1 MLKQMRGRLLLILL
15 GCWLAAG
22 WAVAAQTI
30 DGVRLETQ
38 PDRVQLILDL
48 SARSR
53 YTVATLDRPDRLVVD
68 VRDAQLRYDL
78 GKLPLQ
84 DTPVKRA
91 RSGVRNGS
99 DARLV
104 VELDGAYRVQSAM
117 QAADGGRHR
126 LVVDLYPR
134 AAAKGGP
141 VAEKSTPEKS
151 LSAKTAEKTASGKGP
166 ARKADAGSSHTAA
179 LNRAQP
185 GSTAAAD
192 PAPTATADAQP
203 AAADAVATA
212 TTTTTT
218 TTRTTRTTTA
228 RADSAAEPAERRAAK
243 PVKSTS
249 DGARRDIIIAI
260 DAGHGGDDPGAIG
273 PGQLQEK
280 RIALAIAKE
289 LAALFERER
298 GYKPVLTRNGDYFL
312 PLKTRRDLARK
323 AQADLFISVH
333 ADAFS
338 DRDAQGGSVFALSD
352 RGATSTMAAFLAAS
366 ENNADAIGGVSTEGK
381 DDDLV
386 KVLADLSL
394 TATMDSSLR
403 VGRHVLNAMGGVTR
417 LHAKRV
423 EQAAF
428 VVLKSPDTPSILVE
442 TGFVSNPQEARRLA
456 SRDHQQKI
464 ARAIFTGVDR
474 HFNQNPPPNTYIAWQ
489 KRNGRA
495 GADSTLASAEQ

>member
-1 MLKQMRGRLLLILL
+1 MLKDICARVLVLL

-22 WAVAAQTI
+22 ICSAAETI
-30 DGVRLETQ
+30 DKVRLDPQ
-38 PDRVQLILDL
+38 ADRLQLILDL
-48 SARSR
+48 SGRAR
-53 YTVATLDRPDRLVVD
+53 YTVATLDKPDRLVVD
-68 VRDAQLRYDL
+68 IRDTRLRFDLAQ
-78 GKLPLQ
+78 LPLQ

-91 RSGVRNGS
+91 RSGIRNGS

-104 VELDGAYRVQSAM
+104 VELTGAYRVQSAM
-117 QAADGGRHR
+117 RAADDGKTQQ

-134 AAAKGGP
+134 NGGKM
-141 VAEKSTPEKS
+141 V
-151 LSAKTAEKTASGKGP
+151 
-166 ARKADAGSSHTAA
+166 
-179 LNRAQP
+179 
-185 GSTAAAD
+185 AAD
-192 PAPTATADAQP
+192 KASAGTSN
-203 AAADAVATA
+203 AAA

-218 TTRTTRTTTA
+218 TTRTTTRTTST
-228 RADSAAEPAERRAAK
+228 EPAAKPATNSANAPANK
-243 PVKSTS
+243 PVKSSS
-249 DGARRDIIIAI
+249 DSARRDVIIAI

-273 PGQLQEK
+273 PGRLEEK
-280 RIALAIAKE
+280 RVALAIAKE

-298 GYKPVLTRNGDYFL
+298 GYKAVLTRNGDYFL

-323 AQADLFISVH
+323 AQADLLVSVH

-338 DRDAQGGSVFALSD
+338 DRDAHGSSVFALSD

-366 ENNADAIGGVSTEGK
+366 ENQADAIGGVSIEGK

-403 VGRHVLNAMGGVTR
+403 IGRHVLNAMGGVTR

-442 TGFVSNPQEARRLA
+442 TGFISNPQEAKRLA
-456 SRDHQQKI
+456 SREHQQKI
-464 ARAIFTGVDR
+464 ARAIFNGVNR
-474 HFNQNPPPNTYIAWQ
+474 HFSQNPPPNTYLAWV

-495 GADSTLASAEQ
+495 SAADTLASAE

>member
-1 MLKQMRGRLLLILL
+1 MLKETCVRFIVLL

-22 WAVAAQTI
+22 IAMAAETI
-30 DGVRLETQ
+30 DAVRLDAQ
-38 PDRVQLILDL
+38 SDRMQLILDL
-48 SARSR
+48 SARTR
-53 YTVATLDRPDRLVVD
+53 YTVAMLDKPDRLVID
-68 VRDAQLRYDL
+68 VRDAQLRFDL
-78 GKLPLQ
+78 GKLALQ

-91 RSGVRNGS
+91 RSGIRNGS

-104 VELDGAYRVQSAM
+104 LELAGAYRVQSAM
-117 QAADGGRHR
+117 QTAEDGKRQQ
-126 LVVDLYPR
+126 LVLDLYPR
-134 AAAKGGP
+134 NVAAHKTVTTAKTTT
-141 VAEKSTPEKS
+141 KSTRRVQV
-151 LSAKTAEKTASGKGP
+151 AAQ
-166 ARKADAGSSHTAA
+166 SSEE
-179 LNRAQP
+179 R
-185 GSTAAAD
+185 
-192 PAPTATADAQP
+192 
-203 AAADAVATA
+203 
-212 TTTTTT
+212 
-218 TTRTTRTTTA
+218 
-228 RADSAAEPAERRAAK
+228 AAEPRPAS

-249 DGARRDIIIAI
+249 DSARRDVIIAI

-273 PGQLQEK
+273 PGRLQEK

-289 LAALFERER
+289 LAALFEAER

-323 AQADLFISVH
+323 AQADLLVSVH

-338 DRDAQGGSVFALSD
+338 DRDASGGSVFALSD

-366 ENNADAIGGVSTEGK
+366 ENQADAIGGVSTEGK

-403 VGRHVLNAMGGVTR
+403 IGGHVLKAMGGVTK

-456 SRDHQQKI
+456 SREYQQKI
-464 ARAIFTGVDR
+464 ARAIFSGVNR
-474 HFNQNPPPNTYIAWQ
+474 HFSQNPPPNTYLAWQ
-489 KRNGRA
+489 KRNARA
-495 GADSTLASAEQ
+495 ALPETLAAAEP

>member
-1 MLKQMRGRLLLILL
+1 MLKDICARVLVIL

-22 WAVAAQTI
+22 FCTAAESI
-30 DGVRLETQ
+30 DKVLLNTQ

-48 SARSR
+48 SGRAR
-53 YTVATLDRPDRLVVD
+53 YTVATLDKPDRLVVD
-68 VRDAQLRYDL
+68 VRDTRLRFDLAQLS
-78 GKLPLQ
+78 LQ
-84 DTPVKRA
+84 DTPIKRA

-104 VELDGAYRVQSAM
+104 VELDGAYRVQTGLRDAE
-117 QAADGGRHR
+117 GGKGQQ
-126 LVVDLYPR
+126 LVIDLYPR
-134 AAAKGGP
+134 AG
-141 VAEKSTPEKS
+141 
-151 LSAKTAEKTASGKGP
+151 
-166 ARKADAGSSHTAA
+166 AR
-179 LNRAQP
+179 
-185 GSTAAAD
+185 TAAAGK
-192 PAPTATADAQP
+192 AP
-203 AAADAVATA
+203 AAR

-218 TTRTTRTTTA
+218 TTTSKTITRTA
-228 RADSAAEPAERRAAK
+228 PAETERPAK

-249 DGARRDIIIAI
+249 DTAQRDVIIAI

-273 PGQLQEK
+273 PGRLEEK

-289 LAALFERER
+289 LAVLFERER

-323 AQADLFISVH
+323 AQADLLISVH
-333 ADAFS
+333 ADAFT

-352 RGATSTMAAFLAAS
+352 RGATSTMAAFLATS
-366 ENNADAIGGVSTEGK
+366 ENQADAIGGVSTEGK

-403 VGRHVLNAMGGVTR
+403 IGRHVLNAMGGVTR

-442 TGFVSNPQEARRLA
+442 TGFISNPQEARRLA
-456 SRDHQQKI
+456 SKEHQQKM
-464 ARAIFTGVDR
+464 ARAIFNGVNK
-474 HFNQNPPPNTYIAWQ
+474 HFTQNPPPNTYLALV
-489 KRNGRA
+489 KRNGRQA
-495 GADSTLASAEQ
+495 ASTLASADEP

>member
-1 MLKQMRGRLLLILL
+1 MLKDICARVLVLL

-22 WAVAAQTI
+22 ICSAAETI
-30 DGVRLETQ
+30 DKVRLDAQ
-38 PDRVQLILDL
+38 PDRLQLVLDL
-48 SARSR
+48 SGRAR
-53 YTVATLDRPDRLVVD
+53 YTVATLDKPDRLVVD
-68 VRDAQLRYDL
+68 VRDTRLRFDLAQLS
-78 GKLPLQ
+78 LQ

-91 RSGVRNGS
+91 RSGIRNGS

-104 VELDGAYRVQSAM
+104 IELNGAHRVQTALR
-117 QAADGGRHR
+117 AADDGKGQQ

-134 AAAKGGP
+134 NA
-141 VAEKSTPEKS
+141 
-151 LSAKTAEKTASGKGP
+151 AKTAAT
-166 ARKADAGSSHTAA
+166 D
-179 LNRAQP
+179 QP
-185 GSTAAAD
+185 S
-192 PAPTATADAQP
+192 APRS
-203 AAADAVATA
+203 A

-218 TTRTTRTTTA
+218 TTASKTITRTEP
-228 RADSAAEPAERRAAK
+228 AEPAAAK
-243 PVKSTS
+243 PVKSSS
-249 DGARRDIIIAI
+249 DARRDIIIAI

-273 PGQLQEK
+273 PGRLEEK
-280 RIALAIAKE
+280 RVALAIAKE

-323 AQADLFISVH
+323 AQADLLISVH
-333 ADAFS
+333 ADAFT

-366 ENNADAIGGVSTEGK
+366 ENQADAIGGVSTEGK

-386 KVLADLSL
+386 RVLADLSL

-403 VGRHVLNAMGGVTR
+403 IGRNVLNAMSGVTR

-442 TGFVSNPQEARRLA
+442 TGFISNPQEARRLS
-456 SRDHQQKI
+456 SREHQQKM
-464 ARAIFTGVDR
+464 ARAIFNGVNK
-474 HFNQNPPPNTYIAWQ
+474 HFSQNPPPNTYLAYA
-489 KRNGRA
+489 KRNARQA
-495 GADSTLASAEQ
+495 ATDLASAEP